1 MGLAPAAQQAAV
13 RVSRAVR
20 TAETSQ
26 DATSQDIAQE
36 CGAEEIDAKAG
47 EMHGEL
53 TKGSKSAL

>member
-1 MGLAPAAQQAAV
+1 M
-13 RVSRAVR
+13 SRAVR